1 MTIRAMNWAWGVD
14 LPPAMKLVLL
24 KLADRANDDGECWP
38 GMDVVAEACGVSKA
52 SMIRYIQKMEEM
64 GVLSVERRKSEEGK
78 QQTNVY
84 RLNMDY
90 VPGVNLQPGEGE
102 PGCKSDE
109 NRVAL
114 VTPEIR
120 LKPYLETKGET
131 TDATSKLA
139 APAPHPEPEP
149 IVPAPV
155 TWDGVRFTVDDAVY
169 DQWVA
174 AYANGRTAND
184 TEDWIEAE
192 LAKASMWLQSNPRK
206 RKKNLLRFL
215 TGWLTRSAD
224 SMRQRTYP
232 QQPRR
237 PYH

>member
-1 MTIRAMNWAWGVD
+1 MNWAWGVD

-38 GMDVVAEACGVSKA
+38 GMEVVAEACGVSVR
-52 SMIRYIQKMEEM
+52 SVMRYVKQMEEM
-64 GVLSVERRKSEEGK
+64 GLLRVDRRIGEDGCRL
-78 QQTNVY
+78 TNVY
-84 RLNMDY
+84 WMNFEWSPSD
-90 VPGVNLQPGEGE
+90 NLSHGPCDNG
-102 PGCKSDE
+102 ST
-109 NRVAL
+109 NH
-114 VTPEIR
+114 VTTVSPDKE
-120 LKPYLETKGET
+120 LKLFIETTVET
-131 TDATSKLA
+131 TDATTKVA
-139 APAPHPEPEP
+139 APDPHPEPEP
-149 IVPAPV
+149 IVQAPV

-224 SMRQRTYP
+224 SMRQRAYP